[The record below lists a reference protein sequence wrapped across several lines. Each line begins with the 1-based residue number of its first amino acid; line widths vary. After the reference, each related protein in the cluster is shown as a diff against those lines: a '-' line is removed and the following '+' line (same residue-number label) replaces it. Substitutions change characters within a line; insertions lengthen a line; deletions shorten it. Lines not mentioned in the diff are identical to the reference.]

1 MPHSIE
7 CDFNS
12 HTLYVTDRSNH
23 RIMSYPLIGNV
34 LGTLIAGGNGGGLNR
49 NQLSLPVAF
58 HIDSLSNSL
67 IIANTGGH
75 NILRWVIGASNWTLI
90 VGNSSGFPGNTS
102 TELQSPTDVTLD
114 PMGNIYVSDYNN
126 HRIQFF
132 LRDQSIGK
140 TIVGITSISDNS
152 STVLNRPISL
162 KLDNQLNLYVVDH
175 YNNRVQKF
183 VRY

>member
-1 MPHSIE
+1 MRIFKVYS
-7 CDFNS
+7 DSFNACPS
-12 HTLYVTDRSNH
+12 FEFEQYAVPSSPSR
-23 RIMSYPLIGNV
+23 
-34 LGTLIAGGNGGGLNR
+34 
-49 NQLSLPVAF
+49 
-58 HIDSLSNSL
+58 
-67 IIANTGGH
+67 
-75 NILRWVIGASNWTLI
+75 ASNWTLI

-114 PMGNIYVSDYNN
+114 PMGNIYVSDFNN

-162 KLDNQLNLYVVDH
+162 KLDNQLNLYVVD
-175 YNNRVQKF
+175 YINNRIQKF
-183 VRY
+183 LRY